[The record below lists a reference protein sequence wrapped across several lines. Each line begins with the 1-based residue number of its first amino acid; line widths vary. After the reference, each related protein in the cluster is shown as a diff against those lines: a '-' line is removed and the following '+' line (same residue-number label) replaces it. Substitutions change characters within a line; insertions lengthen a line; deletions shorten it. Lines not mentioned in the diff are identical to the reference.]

1 MLQNPDIYLNDN
13 IVGANRKTIL
23 VGDSALCRRGL
34 TTLFSSTLKV
44 STLYPGINGIKSN
57 IVMWYFNPFAQDYFD
72 TTPSPVCS
80 NILEPT
86 QERALIEYIM
96 LLENF
101 DEGILI
107 EGLKTYAFQH
117 DGDYSKLYK
126 MLNKIPVRRSL
137 LDYWINEAETD
148 EDD

>member
-1 MLQNPDIYLNDN
+1 MLNLPNTYKYDN
-13 IVGANRKTIL
+13 LIGSYGKYVL
-23 VGDSALCRRGL
+23 VGECAMCRAGL
-34 TTLFSSTLKV
+34 TTLFSETLKL
-44 STLYPGINGIKSN
+44 STLYVGINNLDSN
-57 IVMWYFNPFAQDYFD
+57 IALWYFNPFANKFFD
-72 TTPSPVCS
+72 TVPSPVCP
-80 NILEPT
+80 NILEPS

-107 EGLKTYAFQH
+107 EGLKTYSFQH
-117 DGDYSKLYK
+117 DGDYSKLYD
-126 MLNKIPVRRSL
+126 MLEKIPLKKEL